1 MEWRSSNLEFSASV
15 WWLLFVVLPCASLE
29 VRLRANFAADV
40 VLLTLLPL
48 HGFVTQRRC
57 ASTRPDAAQSACVLS
72 SIQYRVSALTSS
84 DAVGVKMTMTRCVV
98 TSLTRS
104 DSLRRTWEDQR
115 DDLRGQTCERY
126 NKFQARLERKGERK
140 YSHSAM
146 GSLARVDLL
155 GRSFSPTRFFLLTSA
170 SPEVW
175 SLSVFLRPTVDRNP
189 FEMSSWYFWPRFRR
203 FDFRTTETK

>member
-15 WWLLFVVLPCASLE
+15 WLLLVVVLACVSLE

-40 VLLTLLPL
+40 VLLILLPL

-72 SIQYRVSALTSS
+72 SIQHRVSALTSS
-84 DAVGVKMTMTRCVV
+84 DAVDVKMTMTRCVV

-104 DSLRRTWEDQR
+104 DSLRRTWEDQQ

-126 NKFQARLERKGERK
+126 NMFQARLERKGEKEIFSLSHGIVGARRLARSIIL
-140 YSHSAM
+140 SHSLLPADVSIT
-146 GSLARVDLL
+146 GSVVTVGLLASNCRQESVRDE
-155 GRSFSPTRFFLLTSA
+155 FL
-170 SPEVW
+170 
-175 SLSVFLRPTVDRNP
+175 VFLASI
-189 FEMSSWYFWPRFRR
+189 SSFRLSH
-203 FDFRTTETK
+203 D